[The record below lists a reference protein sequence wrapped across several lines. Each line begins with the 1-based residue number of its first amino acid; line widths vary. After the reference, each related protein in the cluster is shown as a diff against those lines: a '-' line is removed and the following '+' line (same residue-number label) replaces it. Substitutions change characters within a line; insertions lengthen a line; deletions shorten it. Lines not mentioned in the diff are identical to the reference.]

1 MDLYDVIKQR
11 PVKYGYLMIISR
23 KKKNLHS
30 KSFRYLFE
38 SLIIASCELIYELSS

>member
-23 KKKNLHS
+23 KKNLHS

-38 SLIIASCELIYELSS
+38 SLIIASCE